1 MPVTDRAAESD
12 AAMRDLAAT
21 RRAYDTVAH
30 DYAELLQSELAAK
43 PYDRAMLA
51 TFAELVRSGRTG
63 DRVADLGCGPGRI
76 TAHLDEL
83 GVDAFGLDLSPQM
96 IAVARARH
104 PTLSFDVG
112 SIEATSLPNG
122 TLAGLVAW
130 YSIIHTPP
138 ERLPAVFTEFA
149 RVLAPR
155 GVALLAFQAA
165 SDAAVPDAAVPDAG
179 VPDAGVPDAT
189 MWGGAE
195 PRHITHAYG
204 HDIELGAYRLV
215 PGRIGEQLAD
225 AGFAV
230 EATLIREPDDDERTR
245 QAFLLAR
252 LR

>member
-30 DYAELLQSELAAK
+30 DYAEFLQSELAAK

-51 TFAELVRSGRTG
+51 TFAELVRSGRAG

-104 PTLSFDVG
+104 PALSFDVG
-112 SIEATSLPNG
+112 SIEATSIPNG

-138 ERLPAVFTEFA
+138 KRLPEVFTEFA

-165 SDAAVPDAAVPDAG
+165 SDAAVSDAAVPDAAVPDA
-179 VPDAGVPDAT
+179 T
-189 MWGGAE
+189 MSGGAE

-204 HDIELGAYRLV
+204 HDIELDAYRLV

>member
-1 MPVTDRAAESD
+1 VTDHLTEPDAPRA
-12 AAMRDLAAT
+12 DLAAT

-30 DYAELLQSELAAK
+30 DYAEMLQNELAAK

-51 TFAELVRSGRTG
+51 AFAELVRSGGAGT
-63 DRVADLGCGPGRI
+63 RVADLGCGPGRV

-83 GVDAFGLDLSPQM
+83 GLDAFGIDLSPQM

-112 SIEATSLPNG
+112 SIEATTLEDDA
-122 TLAGLVAW
+122 LAGLIAW

-138 ERLPAVFTEFA
+138 ERLPGVFAEFA

-155 GVALLAFQAA
+155 GIALLAFQAVSDA
-165 SDAAVPDAAVPDAG
+165 AVSDAAVPGA
-179 VPDAGVPDAT
+179 
-189 MWGGAE
+189 AE
-195 PRHITHAYG
+195 PRHIAHAYG
-204 HDIELGAYRLV
+204 HDVDLDAYRLQ
-215 PGRIGEQLAD
+215 PDSIRAQLID
-225 AGFAV
+225 AGFVV
-230 EATLIREPDDDERTR
+230 EATLIREPDEDERTR

>member
-1 MPVTDRAAESD
+1 VTDHLTEPD
-12 AAMRDLAAT
+12 AARADLAAT

-30 DYAELLQSELAAK
+30 DYAEMLQNELAAK

-51 TFAELVRSGRTG
+51 AFAELVRSGGTRT
-63 DRVADLGCGPGRI
+63 RVADLGCGPGRV

-83 GVDAFGLDLSPQM
+83 GLDAFGIDLSPQM

-112 SIEATSLPNG
+112 SIEATTLEDDA
-122 TLAGLVAW
+122 LAGLIAW

-138 ERLPAVFTEFA
+138 ERLPGVFAEFA

-155 GVALLAFQAA
+155 GIALLAFQAV
-165 SDAAVPDAAVPDAG
+165 SDAAVPGAAVLGAAVP
-179 VPDAGVPDAT
+179 
-189 MWGGAE
+189 
-195 PRHITHAYG
+195 RHIAHAYG
-204 HDIELGAYRLV
+204 HDVDLDAYRLQ
-215 PGRIGEQLAD
+215 PDSIRAQLID
-225 AGFAV
+225 AGFVV
-230 EATLIREPDDDERTR
+230 EATLIREPDEDERTR

>member
-1 MPVTDRAAESD
+1 VTDHLTEPD
-12 AAMRDLAAT
+12 AARADLAAT

-30 DYAELLQSELAAK
+30 DYAEMLQNELAAK

-51 TFAELVRSGRTG
+51 AFAELVRSGSAGT
-63 DRVADLGCGPGRI
+63 RVADLGCGPGRV

-83 GVDAFGLDLSPQM
+83 GLDAFGIDLSPQM

-112 SIEATSLPNG
+112 SIEATALEDDA
-122 TLAGLVAW
+122 LAGLVAW

-138 ERLPAVFTEFA
+138 ERLPGVFAEFA

-155 GVALLAFQAA
+155 GIALLAFQAV
-165 SDAAVPDAAVPDAG
+165 SDAAVPGAAVLDAAVPGA
-179 VPDAGVPDAT
+179 
-189 MWGGAE
+189 AE
-195 PRHITHAYG
+195 PRHIAHAYG
-204 HDIELGAYRLV
+204 HDVDLDAYRLQ
-215 PGRIGEQLAD
+215 PDSIRAQLID
-225 AGFAV
+225 AGFVV
-230 EATLIREPDDDERTR
+230 EATLIREPDEDERTR

>member
-51 TFAELVRSGRTG
+51 AFAELVRSGRAG

-165 SDAAVPDAAVPDAG
+165 SDAAVSDAAVPDAAVPDA
-179 VPDAGVPDAT
+179 T
-189 MWGGAE
+189 MSGGAE

-204 HDIELGAYRLV
+204 HDIELDAYRLV

>member
-104 PTLSFDVG
+104 PALSFDVG
-112 SIEATSLPNG
+112 SIEATSIPNG

-165 SDAAVPDAAVPDAG
+165 SDAA
-179 VPDAGVPDAT
+179 VPDAT